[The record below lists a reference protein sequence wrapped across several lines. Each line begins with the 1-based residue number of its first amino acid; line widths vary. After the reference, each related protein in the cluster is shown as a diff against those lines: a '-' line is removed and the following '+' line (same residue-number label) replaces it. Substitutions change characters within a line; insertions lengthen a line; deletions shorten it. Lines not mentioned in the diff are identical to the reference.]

1 MTLPAHS
8 AQSPFSVA
16 MFRALND
23 LRQGPAFTQ
32 PSTLFQGVQPGR
44 MFIRSRTLRSLRE
57 RGFVAIEEIAR
68 GIDQAAIT
76 DEGRAYLLR
85 HVVYRDLQAA

>member
-1 MTLPAHS
+1 MMPPHS
-8 AQSPFSVA
+8 SESAFSVA

-44 MFIRSRTLRSLRE
+44 MFIRSRTIRSLRE
-57 RGFVAIEEIAR
+57 RGFVELETIAPGIESAK
-68 GIDQAAIT
+68 IT
-76 DEGRAYLLR
+76 ETGQAYLLR
-85 HVVYRDLQAA
+85 HPLFRELQAA